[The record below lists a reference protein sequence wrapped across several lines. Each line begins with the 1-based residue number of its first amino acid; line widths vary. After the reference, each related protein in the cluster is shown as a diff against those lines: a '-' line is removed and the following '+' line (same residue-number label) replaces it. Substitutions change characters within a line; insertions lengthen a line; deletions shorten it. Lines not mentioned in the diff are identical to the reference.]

1 MKFIVSSTYLLK
13 QLQVLGG
20 VINSSNTLPI
30 LDNFLFELKDS
41 KLTVSASDLE
51 TTMSSVVDV
60 ESDTDGSIALPARLL
75 LDTLKTF
82 PEQPLTFVVEDNHT
96 VEISSNHGKYAL
108 AYADGKEFPKA
119 VALEDPSTTMIAGD
133 ILATAISKTIFAAG
147 NDDLRPV
154 MSGVFFQFST
164 EGLTFVATDAHKLV
178 KYTRE
183 DVKASQVAEFIM
195 PKKPLN
201 LLKGILSASDES
213 VKIEYND
220 SNAKF
225 TFENSI
231 LVCRLID
238 GKYPN
243 YEAVIPKENPNKLTI
258 DRTQFLNSVRRVSIF
273 SNKTTHQIRLKIAG
287 AELNISAEDIDYS
300 NKAEERLT
308 CDYQGDD
315 MQIGFNSRF
324 LTEMLN
330 NLSSDDVQLEMSLPN
345 RAGILTPT
353 DGLDEGERV
362 TMLVMPVMLNN

>member
-30 LDNFLFELKDS
+30 LDNFLFDIDNNS
-41 KLTVSASDLE
+41 LTVSASDLE
-51 TTMSSVVDV
+51 TTMSSTLDI
-60 ESDTDGSIALPARLL
+60 ESDSKGSVAIPARLL

-82 PEQPLTFVVEDNHT
+82 PEQPLTFTVEENNT

-108 AYADGKEFPKA
+108 AYADGAEFPKA
-119 VALEDPSTTMIAGD
+119 VALEDPSSTTIAGN
-133 ILATAISKTIFAAG
+133 ILATAINKTIFAAG

-164 EGLTFVATDAHKLV
+164 DNLTFVATDAHKLV

-183 DVKASQVAEFIM
+183 DVSASQVAEFIM
-195 PKKPLN
+195 PKKPLT
-201 LLKGILSASDES
+201 LLKGILAASDEN
-213 VKIEYND
+213 VTIEYND

-225 TFENSI
+225 TFENTI

-243 YEAVIPKENPNKLTI
+243 YEAVIPKENPNKLSI
-258 DRTQFLNSVRRVSIF
+258 DRTQFLNSVKRVSIF

-330 NLSSDDVQLEMSLPN
+330 NLNASDVQLEMSMPN
-345 RAGILTPT
+345 RAGILTPV
-353 DGLDEGERV
+353 DGLDEGEHV
-362 TMLVMPVMLNN
+362 TMLVMPVMLNS

>member
-1 MKFIVSSTYLLK
+1 MKFIVSSNYLLK
-13 QLQVLGG
+13 QLHVLGG
-20 VINSSNTLPI
+20 VINNSNTLPI
-30 LDNFLFELKDS
+30 LDNFLFELEHS

-51 TTMSSVVDV
+51 TTMASTLEV
-60 ESDTDGSIALPARLL
+60 ESESEGSVAIPAKLL
-75 LDTLKTF
+75 LETLKTF
-82 PEQPLTFVVEDNHT
+82 PEQPLTFVIEDNNT
-96 VEISSNHGKYAL
+96 IEISSNHGKYAL
-108 AYADGKEFPKA
+108 AYASADEFPKA
-119 VALEDPSTTMIAGD
+119 ISLDNASTTVISAD

-164 EGLTFVATDAHKLV
+164 ESLTFVATDAHKLV
-178 KYTRE
+178 KYSRT
-183 DVKASQVAEFIM
+183 DVNADETAEFIM

-201 LLKGILSASDES
+201 LLKGILAGSDDTVS
-213 VKIEYND
+213 IEYND

-225 TFENSI
+225 SFENSVLI
-231 LVCRLID
+231 CRLID

-243 YEAVIPKENPNKLTI
+243 YEAVIPKENPNHLTI
-258 DRTQFLNSVRRVSIF
+258 SRNQFLNSVRRVSIF

-324 LTEMLN
+324 LSEMLS
-330 NLSSDDVQLEMSLPN
+330 NLNADDVQLEMSMPN
-345 RAGILTPT
+345 RAGILTPI
-353 DGLDEGERV
+353 DGLDEGETV
-362 TMLVMPVMLNN
+362 TMLVMPVMLNS